1 MDLFVWSLII
11 GLAFVVG
18 AWIRLAPS
26 ADERRLAAL
35 RDAAAR
41 RGLKLR
47 WISGA
52 ERERLGIPPGLTW
65 YGLQGPDTASGNGAA
80 SVAVLRGGVW
90 QWVEGVGPEVVLQ
103 DVPTG
108 ISALQIGGGVL
119 QAAWDER
126 DGALL
131 DPLALWLE
139 RRLAGLGSANAPHP
153 H

>member
-11 GLAFVVG
+11 GLALVVG

-26 ADERRLAAL
+26 ADDRRLAAL
-35 RDAAAR
+35 REAAAR

-47 WISGA
+47 WISGV
-52 ERERLGIPPGLTW
+52 ERDRLGLPPGLTW
-65 YGLQGPDTASGNGAA
+65 YGVQGPDTASGNGSAC
-80 SVAVLRGGVW
+80 VAVCREGVW
-90 QWVEGVGPEVVLQ
+90 QWAEGVGPEVVLQ

-108 ISALQIGGGVL
+108 IRALQIGGGLL

-126 DGALL
+126 DEALL

-139 RRLAGLGSANAPHP
+139 GRLAGLNRGIPHP